1 MEQRT
6 DAVSRDDPTR
16 ALLAWGVH
24 ALTASGSVIGLAAL
38 IASTRGDFRA
48 AALWMLLALFVDS
61 VDGTLARALNV
72 GRHAPRVDGRRLD
85 DIVDYLNYVMV
96 PVFFLLMLGSLTH
109 WSIAAAP
116 LLASAYGFS
125 QREAKTQD
133 AFFLGWPSYWNV
145 LALYVWLLDLS
156 PATSSVLVI
165 FFSIG
170 VFVPLKYI
178 YPSQMPILRNAS
190 MAGALLWITATSAA
204 VAWPEPAQALHLAE
218 ASLAYP
224 LYYMCASA
232 WLGDWLGSRGRA

>member
-1 MEQRT
+1 MTRE
-6 DAVSRDDPTR
+6 DPTR
-16 ALLAWGVH
+16 ALLAWGIH

-38 IASTRGDFRA
+38 LACTRGDFRA
-48 AALWMLLALFVDS
+48 AALGMLLALCVDS
-61 VDGTLARALNV
+61 VDGTLARALDV

-96 PVFFLLMLGSLTH
+96 PVVFLMMLGSLPH

-156 PATSSVLVI
+156 PATSSMLVI

-178 YPSQMPILRNAS
+178 YPSQMPVLRGAS
-190 MAGALLWITATSAA
+190 MAGALLWIAVTSAA
-204 VAWPEPAQALHLAE
+204 VAWPDWAQPLHLAE
-218 ASLAYP
+218 LSLAYP
-224 LYYMCASA
+224 LYYMGASA
-232 WLGDWLGSRGRA
+232 WLGDWLGAWGRA